1 MRRFLTLSIFILLLS
16 SCSLAGPAV
25 NAPTVEPP
33 TPIVIIQECPAVDV
47 CQETDAPEKLPF
59 EGMWVSTSQTD
70 PKLDSQIIV
79 FTAESM
85 YMVQTNIGI
94 TTDQTNE
101 KFANIVSYDLE
112 NNHIVLRTQWIRVN
126 GNFYGFDS
134 PNFTV
139 TYQIENDTLR
149 IGVGWEGEFASE
161 VDSMVYYRK

>member
-1 MRRFLTLSIFILLLS
+1 
-16 SCSLAGPAV
+16 
-25 NAPTVEPP
+25 
-33 TPIVIIQECPAVDV
+33 VDAH
-47 CQETDAPEKLPF
+47 QETDVPERLPF
-59 EGMWVSTSQTD
+59 EGMWISTSQTD

-85 YMVQTNIGI
+85 YMVQNLGI
-94 TTDQTNE
+94 ASDQANE

-126 GNFYGFDS
+126 GMFAGFDA

-139 TYQIENDTLR
+139 TYVIENDTLR

-161 VDSMVYYRK
+161 IDSLVYYRK